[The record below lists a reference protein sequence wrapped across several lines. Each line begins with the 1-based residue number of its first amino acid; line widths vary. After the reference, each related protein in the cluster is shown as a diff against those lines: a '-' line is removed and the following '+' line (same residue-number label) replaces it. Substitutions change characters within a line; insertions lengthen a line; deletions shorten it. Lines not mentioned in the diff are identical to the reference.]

1 MRTTLIPHLTTLT
14 TGKGTVLTAKSDAT
28 YCQSGSTNHRKAPP
42 WVVPFFYRPP
52 NYGLSCRLAR
62 RPVEGWHIYGLYI
75 QRQVE
80 SDRQEGF
87 ALFRCLADD
96 TKRLLPPAVV
106 V

>member
-1 MRTTLIPHLTTLT
+1 VRTTLIPHFTTLT

-42 WVVPFFYRPP
+42 WVVRRPP

-62 RPVEGWHIYGLYI
+62 RPSDEGWHIYGLYI

-96 TKRLLPPAVV
+96 TKRLWPPAVV